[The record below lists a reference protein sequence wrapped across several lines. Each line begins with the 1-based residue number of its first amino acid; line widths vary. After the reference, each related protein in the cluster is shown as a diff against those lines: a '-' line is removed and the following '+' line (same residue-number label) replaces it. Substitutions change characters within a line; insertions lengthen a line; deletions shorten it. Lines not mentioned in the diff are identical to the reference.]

1 MRFRLGDA
9 ETLPRRLQRGRHLVK
24 AVTKEG
30 TLRALGRGWES
41 VGLFIVYPRI
51 LWFCL
56 YSFFKE
62 TDNNITNRKEVVFFF
77 PF

>member
-30 TLRALGRGWES
+30 TLRAWRVEGGRVLDFS
-41 VGLFIVYPRI
+41 LFI
-51 LWFCL
+51 LEFCG
-56 YSFFKE
+56 FAF
-62 TDNNITNRKEVVFFF
+62 IHF
-77 PF
+77 